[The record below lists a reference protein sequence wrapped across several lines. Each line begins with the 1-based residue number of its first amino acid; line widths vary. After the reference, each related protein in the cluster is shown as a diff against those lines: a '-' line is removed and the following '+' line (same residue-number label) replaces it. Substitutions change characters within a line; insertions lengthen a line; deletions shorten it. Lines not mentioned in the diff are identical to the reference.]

1 MKNQLSEMNT
11 LTINRQFLRKETK
24 NRIYP
29 SWGQISILKQPL
41 TEGEVA
47 LATYLDNNLPNGWEI
62 YLQPYLNGDRPD
74 IVLLNENVGM
84 MVIEVKDYKYGAYYS
99 KPIRTRNGISKRNFQ
114 YFVKHIQT
122 NNYTHLHLIAEKL
135 CIYINNN

>member
-1 MKNQLSEMNT
+1 MKNQFSEMNT

-47 LATYLDNNLPNGWEI
+47 LATYLDNNLPNEWEI

-84 MVIEVKDYKYGAYYS
+84 MVIEVKDY
-99 KPIRTRNGISKRNFQ
+99 
-114 YFVKHIQT
+114 
-122 NNYTHLHLIAEKL
+122 
-135 CIYINNN
+135 